1 MSKLVF
7 LLAVWSGC
15 SAAASLESFMPQGE
29 QLEVRQVQARFSAP
43 MAPLGRGGA
52 PAPFQVECGVPGS
65 GHWEDER
72 TWVYDLERVPQAGV
86 PCRFIPR
93 ADLATLTGE
102 QVEHAPEYGFSIAG
116 PRVQWSLPFT
126 SQVVDEDQAFVLFL
140 NGQAQPESVLA
151 NVRCEIQGIH
161 EQVPAKRVSGGE
173 RARLLAQIKSRL
185 DDMNASWEGKLP
197 DADPRLEVVQC
208 GRTLPANARFDLVWG
223 QGVSTLSSQKNPA
236 DQRITFSV
244 RDHFAAHMRCQKEN
258 AKTGCMPL
266 TPITL
271 DFTASVVREHLDK
284 ITLRDAKGRSYRQQ
298 KTEQPPASDDS
309 VLFPG
314 PFPANADLTLALP
327 GNLADD
333 KGRAL
338 VNAERFPLRFQM
350 ADYPPLVKFPGDFG
364 IVERSSRSPG
374 RPKNDLAP
382 SGGGSGGFPEPG
394 AQLTGGL
401 LPLTVRNLE
410 SDSSGGTAAKVRW
423 VRVTD
428 DAAILDWRA
437 RVKKI
442 DNPEFDPQT
451 HQRPEERK
459 DGRHAQLLGTWEAG
473 VVERAL
479 PKPNG
484 AKAFEVVG
492 VPLQQPGFYVVE
504 AESKRLGKSL
514 LGQNVPMFVR
524 TTALVTNLG
533 VHFKWGAGAS
543 LAWVTRLDLGT
554 PVAAA
559 QVAVRD
565 CKGRLYAQATTDKQ
579 GMALIPQGL
588 PDPSSAQWDCPLMVS
603 ARAGDD
609 LSFAFSNWDEG
620 IETWRFGLPEA
631 WDSDKRKAHSVL
643 DRVLFRPGD
652 SVHMK
657 HFLRDRQA
665 YGLSYSSQPP
675 RTLLIEHGASKQRWF
690 LPLTWTRGAAESTWK
705 VPDGAKRGDYRLRLV
720 DKEIKPDADPGQL
733 QYLGGLDSGAFS
745 VGDFRVPLMKAAIE
759 PAQPEWLSTEPPEY
773 RLSVAYLNGGGA
785 KNLPVKLRAQLEPR
799 FDVEFPGYADYDFA
813 RRRDSDQGS
822 EESQPIMLISK
833 QLKLHDGGTLRGR
846 LDGIHA
852 QSMPHQLRVE
862 LEYADPNGE
871 IQTVSR
877 VTPWWP
883 ANVVLGLKNGAWAR
897 AGSRH
902 SLIFQAVDPQGRPV
916 VDVPVE
922 VKLSLR
928 QTFGYRERLV
938 GGFYGYR
945 NETRETPLPD
955 TCIGKTDAKGR
966 FTCTAQTEQGGEVVV
981 TATARD
987 TQGRIA
993 KTTHSYWVAGKDEWV
1008 FAQDNHD
1015 RIDLIPEKK
1024 HYEPGQT
1031 ARFQVRMP
1039 YRKATALVTV
1049 EREGVL
1055 DARVVTLSG
1064 KAPVLEIPVK
1074 AGWAPNV
1081 FVSALVLRGRN
1092 DGIKPTALVD
1102 LGRPSFKLGITG
1114 IDVGQREHQ
1123 LNVEVKTDR
1132 ASYQIREKAK
1142 VRVKVGT
1149 PEGAAPPAGT
1159 EVILASVDEGLLELA
1174 PNASWKLLE
1183 AMMAERGYAVHTF
1196 TAQMQVTGKR
1206 HFGKKALPA
1215 GGGGGKLPT
1224 RELFDTL
1231 LFWQGSLT
1239 LDANGEASVEV
1250 PLNDSLTAF
1259 RIVAIAASETRFGT
1273 GKTAIHSTQDLQL
1286 ISGLPPVL
1294 REGDRLQAHVT
1305 VRNGSERWMQ
1315 VEVSGEAKGLS
1326 ALPPQTARLAA
1337 GESKELAW
1345 PVSVPEH
1352 ADSLDW
1358 LFNARELNGKA
1369 SDALKVKQAVRA
1381 AVPPRVQSSALYR
1394 VENKLEL
1401 PVAAPADALPGSGEL
1416 RATLAASLL
1425 DGQTQMRD
1433 TMRRY
1438 PYACLEQKVSKAI
1451 ASRDNTAWQSLI
1463 ANLPTYQADNGLLNF
1478 FPGGGQGGGEGSV
1491 ALTAYVQSIANEA
1504 GWNLPADSKARMENA
1519 LVDYVAGKLET
1530 RRGVWESATAGPVL
1544 RLAALEALSRS
1555 GRASPALIATIKP
1568 EPRLWATSAVID
1580 WIGVLKRSPNLAQRD
1595 ALLKESISALE
1606 SRFTISGRRLNF
1618 STEARDGLWWM
1629 MTSADSNALRAL
1641 LALIDEPAWRER
1653 LPKLTAAV
1661 LERQRDGRW
1670 NTTTANAWGTLALE
1684 RYRQRF
1690 EAVKPAGK
1698 SYAVLGKEGRLVDWS
1713 VFPNGA
1719 TAFLPLA
1726 SEPATLHVKHEGQ
1739 GEPYVS
1745 VTTLAAVPVKLPIQR
1760 GYGFSRE
1767 LLPIDQKTPGK
1778 WSRGDVLRVRL
1789 TIDARDDMGWVVV
1802 EDPIPAGASI
1812 LAGSGKRG
1820 STLLTQGEGSMA
1832 WPAWQERLFDSY
1844 RAYYEWLPRGR
1855 HTAEYTLRL
1864 NSDGA
1869 FNLPPSRVEA
1879 MYAPEMYGEAPNG
1892 VFEIGK

>member
-1 MSKLVF
+1 
-7 LLAVWSGC
+7 
-15 SAAASLESFMPQGE
+15 
-29 QLEVRQVQARFSAP
+29 
-43 MAPLGRGGA
+43 
-52 PAPFQVECGVPGS
+52 
-65 GHWEDER
+65 
-72 TWVYDLERVPQAGV
+72 
-86 PCRFIPR
+86 
-93 ADLATLTGE
+93 
-102 QVEHAPEYGFSIAG
+102 
-116 PRVQWSLPFT
+116 
-126 SQVVDEDQAFVLFL
+126 
-140 NGQAQPESVLA
+140 
-151 NVRCEIQGIH
+151 
-161 EQVPAKRVSGGE
+161 
-173 RARLLAQIKSRL
+173 
-185 DDMNASWEGKLP
+185 MNEAWEGNSP

-208 GRTLPANARFDLVWG
+208 GRTLPANAKFDLVWG
-223 QGVSTLSSQKNPA
+223 QGVSTLSGQNNPA
-236 DQRITFSV
+236 DQRIAFSV

-266 TPITL
+266 TPIRL
-271 DFTASVVREHLDK
+271 DFTAPVVREHLDR
-284 ITLRDAKGRSYRQQ
+284 ITLKNAQGKSYPQQ
-298 KTEQPPASDDS
+298 KAEKPSASDDS
-309 VLFPG
+309 VAFPG
-314 PFPANADLTLALP
+314 PFPARADLTLALP
-327 GNLADD
+327 ANLADD
-333 KGRAL
+333 KGREL
-338 VNAERFPLRFQM
+338 INAERFPLRLQVG
-350 ADYPPLVKFPGDFG
+350 DYPPLLKFSGDFG
-364 IVERSSRSPG
+364 IVERSSRSLD

-410 SDSSGGTAAKVRW
+410 PGAEGGTAARVRW

-428 DAAILDWRA
+428 DAAILAWQA
-437 RVKKI
+437 RVRKI
-442 DNPEFDPQT
+442 DNPEFDPRSNR
-451 HQRPEERK
+451 RPET
-459 DGRHAQLLGTWEAG
+459 RHAQLLDNWEAG

-492 VPLQQPGFYVVE
+492 IPLQQPGFYVVE

-514 LGQNVPMFVR
+514 LGQDVPMFVR

-554 PVAAA
+554 PVAGAA
-559 QVAVRD
+559 VTVRD
-565 CKGRLYAQATTDKQ
+565 CKGRLYAQTTTDQQ

-588 PDPSSAQWDCPLMVS
+588 PDPRNAQWDCPLMVS

-609 LSFAFSNWDEG
+609 MSFAFSNWDEG

-631 WDSDKRKAHSVL
+631 WNADKRQAHSVL

-652 SVHMK
+652 TVHMK
-657 HFLRDRQA
+657 HFLRDKQA

-690 LPLTWTRGAAESTWK
+690 LPLAWKHGAAESTWR
-705 VPDGAKRGDYRLRLV
+705 VPEGAKRGDYRLRLL
-720 DKEIKPDADPGQL
+720 DKEIRPLEANPSQL
-733 QYLGGLDSGAFS
+733 QYLDGLESGAFS
-745 VGDFRVPLMKAAIE
+745 VGDFRVPLMKASVDPVR
-759 PAQPEWLSTEPPEY
+759 PAWLAAEVAEY
-773 RLSVAYLNGGGA
+773 DLAVGYLNGGGA
-785 KNLPVKLRAQLEPR
+785 KNLAVKLRAQLEPR
-799 FDVEFPGYADYDFA
+799 FNVDFPGYADYDFA
-813 RRRDSDQGS
+813 VRHDTDQGS
-822 EESQPIMLISK
+822 EEGEPVALAAET
-833 QLKLHDGGTLRGR
+833 LKLDAGGSARGKVA
-846 LDGIHA
+846 GIA
-852 QSMPHQLRVE
+852 NLAMPHKLRVE

-883 ANVVLGLKNGAWAR
+883 ANVVLGLKRGDWVR

-902 SLIFQAVDPQGRPV
+902 TLVFQTVDPQGRAAA
-916 VDVPVE
+916 DVPVE
-922 VKLSLR
+922 VNLALR
-928 QTFGYRERLV
+928 QTFGYRERLA

-945 NETRETPLPD
+945 NETRETPLPE
-955 TCIGKTDAKGR
+955 TCNGKTDAKGR
-966 FTCTAQTEQGGEVVV
+966 YTCTAQTDQGGEVLI
-981 TATARD
+981 TMTARD

-993 KTTHSYWVAGKDEWV
+993 KTTHSYWVARKDEWV

-1039 YRKATALVTV
+1039 YRRATALVTV

-1055 DARVVTLSG
+1055 DARVVSLSG
-1064 KAPVLEIPVK
+1064 KAPLLEIPVK

-1092 DGIKPTALVD
+1092 DDIKPSALVD

-1114 IDVGQREHQ
+1114 IAVGQRAHQ
-1123 LNVEVKTDR
+1123 LNVIVTADR
-1132 ASYQIREKAK
+1132 ASYQIREKARVK
-1142 VRVKVGT
+1142 VRVRT
-1149 PEGAAPPAGT
+1149 PEGTAPPAGT
-1159 EVILASVDEGLLELA
+1159 EVTLAAVDEGLLELA
-1174 PNASWKLLE
+1174 PNASWNLLQ
-1183 AMMAERGYAVHTF
+1183 AMMAERGIAVHTF

-1231 LFWQGSLT
+1231 LFWQGSLA

-1259 RIVAIAASETRFGT
+1259 RIVAVAASETRFGS
-1273 GKTAIHSTQDLQL
+1273 GKTAIRSSQDLQL
-1286 ISGLPPVL
+1286 ISGLPPLV
-1294 REGDRLQAHVT
+1294 REGDHQQAHVT

-1315 VEVSGEAKGLS
+1315 VEVSGAAQGLNP
-1326 ALPPQTARLAA
+1326 LPPQSARLAA
-1337 GESKELAW
+1337 GASRELAW

-1352 ADSLDW
+1352 GDSLDW
-1358 LFNARELNGKA
+1358 SFTAGESGGKA
-1369 SDALKVKQAVRA
+1369 RDALKVKQTVRA
-1381 AVPPRVQSSALYR
+1381 AVPLRVQSSAFYR
-1394 VENKLEL
+1394 LENKLEL

-1425 DGQTQMRD
+1425 DGQTQLRD

-1438 PYACLEQKVSKAI
+1438 PYACLEQKVSQAV
-1451 ASRDNTAWQSLI
+1451 ATRDSTAWQALL

-1478 FPGGGQGGGEGSV
+1478 FPGGGEGSV
-1491 ALTAYVQSIANEA
+1491 ALSAYVLSIAHEA

-1519 LVDYVAGKLET
+1519 LADFVAGKLEA
-1530 RRGVWESATAGPVL
+1530 RHGGLANPWESPAAGPVQ
-1544 RLAALEALSRS
+1544 RLAALEALSRY
-1555 GRASPALIATIKP
+1555 GRATPALIATIKP
-1568 EPRLWATSAVID
+1568 EPRLWASSAVID
-1580 WIGVLKRSPNLAQRD
+1580 WIGVLERTGNLAQRGT
-1595 ALLKESISALE
+1595 LLKEAFAALE
-1606 SRFTISGRRLNF
+1606 SRFTYTGRRLNF
-1618 STEARDGLWWM
+1618 SSEASDGLWWM
-1629 MTSADSNALRAL
+1629 MTSADTNALRAL
-1641 LALIDEPAWRER
+1641 LVLADEAAWEER
-1653 LPKLTAAV
+1653 LPKLAAGV
-1661 LERQRDGRW
+1661 LARQQDGRW

-1684 RYRQRF
+1684 RYQQRF

-1698 SYAVLGKEGRLVDWS
+1698 SYVVLGKDGRLIDWA
-1713 VFPNGA
+1713 VFPKGA

-1726 SEPATLHVKHEGQ
+1726 AQPATLHVKHEGQ

-1745 VTTLAAVPVKLPIQR
+1745 VTTLAAVPLKAPVRR
-1760 GYGFSRE
+1760 GYGISRE

-1778 WSRGDVLRVRL
+1778 WSRGDVVRVRL
-1789 TIDARDDMGWVVV
+1789 SIDARDDMGWVVV

-1812 LAGSGKRG
+1812 LASSGKRG
-1820 STLLTQGEGSMA
+1820 SAVLTQGEDSTV

-1864 NSDGA
+1864 NGDGA
-1869 FNLPPSRVEA
+1869 FNLPPTRVEA